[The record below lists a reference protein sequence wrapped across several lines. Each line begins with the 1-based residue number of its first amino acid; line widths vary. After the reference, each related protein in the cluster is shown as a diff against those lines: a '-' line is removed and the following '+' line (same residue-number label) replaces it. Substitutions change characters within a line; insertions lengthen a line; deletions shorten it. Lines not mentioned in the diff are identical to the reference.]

1 MSSIYLNKYNSN
13 LIPLSQKKP
22 IYYIENKPDIFVK
35 RYTTD
40 RFPEMFNEFDI
51 HLGAYKHV
59 TCPKIIDCFTE
70 NNNGYILLE
79 RIDGKSLAELYGNDP
94 KNIPKHIWKEIHSI
108 IYKLYYKDI
117 HYVDITPY
125 NFIIEN
131 NTNKLFI
138 IDFGDAYISNT
149 NWFLKD
155 FLDGENSW
163 NSDFD

>member
-35 RYTTD
+35 TYTID
-40 RFPEMFNEFDI
+40 RFTEMFNESNI
-51 HLGAYKHV
+51 HMCANKYV
-59 TCPKIIDCFTE
+59 ACPKIIDCFLE
-70 NNNGYILLE
+70 NDNGYILME
-79 RIDGKSLAELYGNDP
+79 RINGKSLAELYGNDP
-94 KNIPKHIWKEIHSI
+94 KNIPKNIWKEIHSI

-125 NFIIEN
+125 NFIIKN

-138 IDFGDAYISNT
+138 IDFGDAYISKT

-155 FLDGENSW
+155 FIDGENYW